1 MSDMMPSRW
10 KLAPARSLEV
20 IAYTAADLEY
30 MTGIHKGTWDQWR
43 YERQGPKWLK
53 IGSKVLYLADGFRRW
68 WSKQLEENGVRNAT
82 ATKGHRMARARG
94 HRARHG
100 W

>member
-30 MTGIHKGTWDQWR
+30 MTGIHK
-43 YERQGPKWLK
+43 
-53 IGSKVLYLADGFRRW
+53 
-68 WSKQLEENGVRNAT
+68 
-82 ATKGHRMARARG
+82 ARG
-94 HRARHG
+94 TSGGTNGRGRNG
-100 W
+100 